1 MATPAW
7 VVAEA
12 VALLNEQAA
21 AAAAAAAGPASRA
34 WPEGEGG

>member
-12 VALLNEQAA
+12 VALLNAQGAA
-21 AAAAAAAGPASRA
+21 AADGAPSRA
-34 WPEGEGG
+34 WPEEG

>member
-12 VALLNEQAA
+12 VALLNAQATA
-21 AAAAAAAGPASRA
+21 PAAGPSARE
-34 WPEGEGG
+34 WPEGD